1 MTHQSIRALPPI
13 REARFLFLMHVRL
26 NPRLY
31 PMKSVSVSFWRN
43 YVGVTC
49 PWRRTRIRISSRKWK
64 AVTAAPFDR
73 HMPINRGMTYEQ
85 MLDAVENQPVHVIEA
100 TLDDDTSG
108 LYCEAI
114 QTIIIDEH
122 MTDVQKRC
130 SLTHEL
136 FHWLHA
142 DDSHAEYGKS
152 HAEWRVR
159 RETAMFLI
167 DPADYVQAEREY
179 DGEIYQMS
187 CEMDVT
193 VFLLEDYRRILEY
206 RQPIHD

>member
-1 MTHQSIRALPPI
+1 ML
-13 REARFLFLMHVRL
+13 
-26 NPRLY
+26 
-31 PMKSVSVSFWRN
+31 
-43 YVGVTC
+43 
-49 PWRRTRIRISSRKWK
+49 
-64 AVTAAPFDR
+64 TAAPFDR

-85 MLDAVENQPVHVIEA
+85 MLDAVETQPVHVIEA

-108 LYCEAI
+108 LYCEAV

-122 MTDVQKRC
+122 MTDVQRRC

>member
-1 MTHQSIRALPPI
+1 ML
-13 REARFLFLMHVRL
+13 
-26 NPRLY
+26 
-31 PMKSVSVSFWRN
+31 
-43 YVGVTC
+43 
-49 PWRRTRIRISSRKWK
+49 
-64 AVTAAPFDR
+64 TAAPFDR

-85 MLDAVENQPVHVIEA
+85 MLDAVETQPVHVIEA

-167 DPADYVQAEREY
+167 DPADYVPNGNMMARSIRCPVRWMSRYSFWRTTVGFWNIASHCIAEER
-179 DGEIYQMS
+179 
-187 CEMDVT
+187 
-193 VFLLEDYRRILEY
+193 
-206 RQPIHD
+206 